1 MNTAAQSAGVLSFE
15 EAYEVVREHC
25 QQLLRAGQ
33 PQTEEVLLLQALGR
47 VLAEPVVADRDFP
60 PFPRSTRDGFAVR
73 VQDLQSGVTTLRVVG
88 QVRAGDSYDLPVASG
103 EAVEIMTGAAVP
115 AGADT
120 VVMVEYTERKTA
132 EIRPPRTRRSTK

>member
-15 EAYEVVREHC
+15 EAYELVREHC

-73 VQDLQSGVTTLRVVG
+73 DPGFTKRSNH
-88 QVRAGDSYDLPVASG
+88 
-103 EAVEIMTGAAVP
+103 AAR
-115 AGADT
+115 G
-120 VVMVEYTERKTA
+120 
-132 EIRPPRTRRSTK
+132 RPGKGR